1 VDEGKSKLTE
11 SSSESKEEF
20 LVSASALSPHDKAL
34 LKFGEKL
41 LVGSIDT
48 IRDFAKTMITLVS
61 GLFAVYFAL
70 LKFLGAED
78 VTNPNVQGILGI
90 VYVPPI
96 LFVLSIIAFV
106 FGVLPLFRKLSL
118 NDPSS
123 IRSVRRNLIAVKY
136 VAISGGV
143 ILFVLGMG
151 FMLIVSL
158 KLLFG

>member
-1 VDEGKSKLTE
+1 MDEGKNKLTD
-11 SSSESKEEF
+11 SSSESKEQF
-20 LVSASALSPHDKAL
+20 VVSASALSPHKKAL

-41 LVGSIDT
+41 FVSSIDT

-70 LKFLGAED
+70 LKFLGAND
-78 VTNPNVQGILGI
+78 VTNPNVQAILGI
-90 VYVPPI
+90 VYAPPI
-96 LFVLSIIAFV
+96 LFILSIIAFV
-106 FGVLPLFRKLSL
+106 FGVLPLFGKLSL

-123 IRSVRRNLIAVKY
+123 IRNVRRNLIRVKY
-136 VAISGGV
+136 VAVSGGM

-158 KLLFG
+158 RLLFG